1 MSITDELRDCIRT
14 ANRSY
19 EDVRNPYNDREI
31 LYIPE
36 EELLAIADRIDA
48 EHKAKVDEAYENG
61 KRDECADWLDE
72 TDGGYIKLPVDADG
86 VPIHVGDELTDEKD
100 RPVKVRVLKLRENG
114 WLFDSS
120 RDGGGMLTTLFHHV
134 KPDSWERIIED
145 AQEYVTDDEP
155 LYSVSELVERC
166 KRLAGEA

>member
-1 MSITDELRDCIRT
+1 MSITDELRRWNT
-14 ANRSY
+14 GR
-19 EDVRNPYNDREI
+19 
-31 LYIPE
+31 
-36 EELLAIADRIDA
+36 LLPDYAVALDAIADRIDA
-48 EHKAKVDEAYENG
+48 KHKAKADEAYENG
-61 KRDECADWLDE
+61 KRDERADWLDE

-166 KRLAGEA
+166 RRLAGES